1 MTPVKVHR
9 LLSPGDGV
17 YFYVTYAPPSSR
29 LQYLLQQGMD
39 WGDQLQL
46 YEVGQQQQLD
56 GPYELPTASPAAAAA
71 VLALLPHTLPRL
83 KASHFVYVLTKG
95 GQGQTTAA

>member
-1 MTPVKVHR
+1 
-9 LLSPGDGV
+9 
-17 YFYVTYAPPSSR
+17 
-29 LQYLLQQGMD
+29 MD

-56 GPYELPTASPAAAAA
+56 GPYDLPTASPAAAAA
-71 VLALLPHTLPRL
+71 ALALLPHTLPRL

-95 GQGQTTAA
+95 GQGQTAAA